1 MMASSVQPTILIMAG
16 GTGGHVF
23 PALTIAQTLLAGG
36 SRVEWLGTRAGIEA
50 RVVTNA
56 AIPLHFIGVAGV
68 RGKSLLR
75 KLLAPFAILAATL
88 HAIMLIR
95 RINPCCVLGMGGYVT
110 GPGGVAARLLG
121 KPLLIHEQN
130 AVAGMANVM
139 LYPLAQVAM
148 EGFAGAFARKR
159 QHATDKVV
167 VVGNPVRAEVLAV
180 PSPQQRLAG
189 RSGKLRLLVIGGSLG
204 ASVFNHVVPRMLAS
218 MGEAERP
225 LLRHQCGRQKLTDTL
240 AHYQSAG
247 LGTGDGLE
255 VSEFIDDMAAAYGW
269 ADVVLCRAGASTLAE
284 ITAIGLPAILVP
296 YPHAADDHQAV
307 NAAALERAGAA
318 RVLPQSE
325 FNADTLRTLVLQFA
339 GNRQQLQQQ
348 AVAAHGA
355 GIRNAGE
362 HAARLCLE
370 ACHG

>member
-1 MMASSVQPTILIMAG
+1 MTAGPVHSTILIMAG

-23 PALTIAQTLLAGG
+23 PALTIAQALLASG
-36 SRVEWLGTRAGIEA
+36 SRVEWLGTSAGIEA
-50 RVVTNA
+50 RVVA
-56 AIPLHFIGVAGV
+56 RASIPLHCIGVAGV

-88 HAIMLIR
+88 HALMLIR

-130 AVAGMANVM
+130 AVAGMANV
-139 LYPLAQVAM
+139 LLFPLAQTAM
-148 EGFAGAFARKR
+148 EGFAGAFARKKCN
-159 QHATDKVV
+159 AAGKVV

-180 PSPQQRLAG
+180 PSPQQRMAG

-204 ASVFNHVVPRMLAS
+204 ASIFNQVVPRMLATMS
-218 MGEAERP
+218 EAERP
-225 LLRHQCGRQKLTDTL
+225 LLRHQCGREKLADTL
-240 AHYQSAG
+240 AHYAAAG
-247 LGTGDGLE
+247 IETGGELQ
-255 VSEFIDDMAAAYGW
+255 VSEFIDDMAEAYSW

-296 YPHAADDHQAV
+296 YPYAADDHQAV
-307 NAAALERAGAA
+307 NAAALAHAGAA
-318 RVLPQSE
+318 RVLPQSG
-325 FNADTLRTLVLQFA
+325 FNADSLRGILLEFA
-339 GNRQQLQQQ
+339 GNRQKLQQQ

-355 GIRNAGE
+355 GIRDAGG

>member
-1 MMASSVQPTILIMAG
+1 MMATAVKPTILIMAG

-23 PALTIAQTLLAGG
+23 PALTIAQTLLASG

-50 RVVTNA
+50 RVVTRA
-56 AIPLHFIGVAGV
+56 SIPLHYIGVAGV

-75 KLLAPFAILAATL
+75 KLLAPFAVLAATL
-88 HAIMLIR
+88 HAFMLIR

-130 AVAGMANVM
+130 AVAGMANV
-139 LYPLAQVAM
+139 LLFPLAKVVM

-159 QHATDKVV
+159 RHVTDKVV

-180 PSPQQRLAG
+180 PSPEQRLAG

-204 ASVFNHVVPRMLAS
+204 ASIFNQTVPRMLAAIN
-218 MGEAERP
+218 EAERP
-225 LLRHQCGRQKLTDTL
+225 LLRHQCGRQKLVDTL
-240 AHYQSAG
+240 AHYESAG
-247 LGTGDGLE
+247 IKTSDE
-255 VSEFIDDMAAAYGW
+255 VQVSEFIDDMAEAYAW

-307 NAAALERAGAA
+307 NAAALAHAGAA
-318 RVLPQSE
+318 RVLPQSD
-325 FNADTLRTLVLQFA
+325 FSADSLRKLVLDLA
-339 GNRQQLQQQ
+339 GDRWQLQQQ

-370 ACHG
+370 ACRG